1 VPGSADGLT
10 VGDVVAVEPGLYLPG
25 VGSRRLQDA
34 WEITPDLPRR
44 LNAFPRELTV
54 CR

>member
-1 VPGSADGLT
+1 
-10 VGDVVAVEPGLYLPG
+10 VAVEPGLYMPG
-25 VGSRRLQDA
+25 VGGMRLEDA
-34 WEITPDLPRR
+34 WEITPDGPRR